1 MHQDTDQVWPSG
13 LPTMLPLAD
22 DQAAKA
28 LGISIQLIHQLIDE
42 GELEAYRD
50 EESELWLI
58 EPSSVQTY
66 LKELRAELQG
76 SDVSITTDV
85 NGIQANYISDC
96 ECLLRLLDYNY
107 LLMVMLMVIGTI
119 TLMAAVDT
127 IATVLLSG
135 G

>member
-1 MHQDTDQVWPSG
+1 MHQDTDQVWPTG
-13 LPTMLPLAD
+13 LPTILPLAD

-50 EESELWLI
+50 EETELWLI
-58 EPSSVQTY
+58 ESSSVQTY
-66 LKELRAELQG
+66 LKELRSELQG
-76 SDVSITTDV
+76 FDVSTTTAV
-85 NGIQANYISDC
+85 NSVQANRIFDYQYF
-96 ECLLRLLDYNY
+96 LGLLDYDY
-107 LLMVMLMVIGTI
+107 LLVLMLVVIGTI
-119 TLMAAVDT
+119 MVMAAVDT

>member
-1 MHQDTDQVWPSG
+1 MRQDTNQVWPTG
-13 LPTMLPLAD
+13 LPTTLPLAD

-28 LGISIQLIHQLIDE
+28 LGISIQLIHQLIEE

-76 SDVSITTDV
+76 FGGGITTDV
-85 NGIQANYISDC
+85 NSVQANSIFDY
-96 ECLLRLLDYNY
+96 EYLLGLLDYDY
-107 LLMVMLMVIGTI
+107 LLVVMLMVIGTI

>member
-1 MHQDTDQVWPSG
+1 MHQDTDQVWPTG
-13 LPTMLPLAD
+13 LPTILPLAD

-50 EESELWLI
+50 EETELWLI
-58 EPSSVQTY
+58 ESSSVQTY
-66 LKELRAELQG
+66 LKELRSELQG
-76 SDVSITTDV
+76 FDVSTTTAV
-85 NGIQANYISDC
+85 NSVQANRIFDYQYF
-96 ECLLRLLDYNY
+96 LGLLDYDY
-107 LLMVMLMVIGTI
+107 LLVFMLVVIGTI
-119 TLMAAVDT
+119 MVMAAVDT

>member
-1 MHQDTDQVWPSG
+1 MHQDTDQVWPTG
-13 LPTMLPLAD
+13 LPTILPLAD

-50 EESELWLI
+50 EETELWLI
-58 EPSSVQTY
+58 ESSSVQTY
-66 LKELRAELQG
+66 LKELQG
-76 SDVSITTDV
+76 FDV
-85 NGIQANYISDC
+85 NATTGVNSAQANRIFYYQYF
-96 ECLLRLLDYNY
+96 LGFLDYDY
-107 LLMVMLMVIGTI
+107 LLVFMLVVIGTI
-119 TLMAAVDT
+119 MAMAAVDT

>member
-13 LPTMLPLAD
+13 LPTTLPLAD

-58 EPSSVQTY
+58 ESSSVQTY

>member
-1 MHQDTDQVWPSG
+1 MHQDTDPVWPTG
-13 LPTMLPLAD
+13 LPTTLPLAD

-58 EPSSVQTY
+58 ESSSVRTY
-66 LKELRAELQG
+66 LKELRAGLQG
-76 SDVSITTDV
+76 SDVSITTHV
-85 NGIQANYISDC
+85 KGIQANCISDY

>member
-1 MHQDTDQVWPSG
+1 MHQDTNQVWPTG
-13 LPTMLPLAD
+13 LPTTLPLAD

-28 LGISIQLIHQLIDE
+28 LGISIQLVHQLIEE

-76 SDVSITTDV
+76 FGGGITTDV
-85 NGIQANYISDC
+85 NSVQANSIFDY
-96 ECLLRLLDYNY
+96 EYLLGLLDYDY
-107 LLMVMLMVIGTI
+107 LLVVMLMVIGTI